1 MKKLMLTL
9 AILLSLSSF
18 VFAQSTGTT
27 TSPIGISIINAL
39 SITNASGSLMF
50 PEIIMN
56 GTVQTKS
63 ITNANGVRFLIT
75 GRPNRNVTVTYDAT
89 DIVNNNAYVTANG
102 GTQGTMSFITNTADQ
117 TGKSITYTTPTA
129 ITSGATLP
137 LVNDLGLGKLNL
149 WVGGAISTSTTQ
161 PNGDYVGTF
170 NVSVT
175 Y

>member
-1 MKKLMLTL
+1 MKKFMLTL
-9 AILLSLSSF
+9 AILLSLSNF

-27 TSPIGISIINAL
+27 TSPIGISIVNAL
-39 SITNASGSLMF
+39 SITKASGSLMF

-56 GTVQTKS
+56 GTVQTKA
-63 ITNANGVRFLIT
+63 ITNANGVRFLIM

-89 DIVNNNAYVTANG
+89 DVLNNNAYVTANG
-102 GTQGTMSFITNTADQ
+102 GTQGT
-117 TGKSITYTTPTA
+117 YTSPTA
-129 ITSGATLP
+129 ITSGSTLP
-137 LVNDLGLGKLNL
+137 LVNDLGFGKLNL
-149 WVGGAISTSTTQ
+149 WVGGSISCSTTQ